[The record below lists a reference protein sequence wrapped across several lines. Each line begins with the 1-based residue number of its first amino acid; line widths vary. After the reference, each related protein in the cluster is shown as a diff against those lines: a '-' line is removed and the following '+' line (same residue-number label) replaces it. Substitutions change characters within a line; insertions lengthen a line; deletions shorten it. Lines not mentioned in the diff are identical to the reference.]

1 MIFIS
6 HRGNINGKNISLE
19 NKPEYIDQALSKGFQ
34 VEIDV
39 RLVKEKI
46 FLGHD
51 TPDYEIDL
59 KWIYDRKEKLWIHAK
74 NLHCLDF
81 FSKQPMHEYKFFW
94 HQEDTYTLTSNNI
107 IWAYPGS
114 KLTNRTI
121 AVMPELV
128 NYDKQQMSICY
139 GICSD
144 FILKYK
150 ENK

>member
-19 NKPEYIDQALSKGFQ
+19 NKPEYIDYALSKDFQ

-39 RLVKEKI
+39 RYIKEKI

-59 KWIYDRKEKLWIHAK
+59 KWIHDRKEKLWIHAK

-81 FSKQPMHEYKFFW
+81 FLKQSMYEYKLFW
-94 HQEDTYTLTSNNI
+94 HQQDAYTLTSNNI

-144 FILKYK
+144 FISKYRDDK
-150 ENK
+150 